1 MICGLTPD
9 LMKFN
14 FDTFKRSLCARILV
28 ITMNKNMTM
37 MMNHIL
43 LSVKWKA

>member
-14 FDTFKRSLCARILV
+14 LDTFKRSLCAQILV
-28 ITMNKNMTM
+28 MSS
-37 MMNHIL
+37 NHDE
-43 LSVKWKA
+43 